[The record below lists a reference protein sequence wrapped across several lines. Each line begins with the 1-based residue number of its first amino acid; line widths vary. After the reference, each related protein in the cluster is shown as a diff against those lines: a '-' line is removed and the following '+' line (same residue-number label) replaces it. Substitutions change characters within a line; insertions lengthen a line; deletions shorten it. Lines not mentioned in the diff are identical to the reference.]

1 MADMVTA
8 QELENAKIDAR
19 TIGES
24 VNENKIVTPRY
35 GAPFKS
41 MPMIAEEMQS
51 VIGTIIAGGVP
62 ASIVADASGLSQ
74 QQVNNNNESAL
85 SDRYTKSEINSALLL
100 KSNQAD
106 VDSSL
111 TLKADKSETFTKSE
125 VNTLVSPKADT
136 AYVDSALSSLS
147 TQATKFYPTLSEA
160 NADIA
165 NLSVNQ
171 PVQVGEAVGGGLY
184 YKATAGATSLTKSA
198 YDPLNQAVNKTKSI
212 LKPNFILTDQ
222 QIDSAKKKVIE
233 FSKYQFDS
241 SNSVLFDTITTTKSV
256 TTTENLVIKYSNL
269 TATEALA
276 RIKLNTLSQSSEL
289 IIFPADSVANG
300 VKTTY
305 WDYLIVGDAT
315 IATVNTDADGGFRVL
330 IPFIDAQANVSIG
343 LMNIF
348 EESEYFTP
356 KAQTELAT
364 FSGNGVSSHSS
375 GAVQL
380 KVMPTTLIDF
390 GYTATSSDAIEFVKA
405 IYKRLKFKS
414 RKTVLKQ
421 YPFELENL
429 LLPQD
434 SYSFDITGVTAS
446 FKLVKPLGNTK
457 LGEAFTVKSVSV
469 KNSTTAP
476 IVNGLISLKVN
487 FDFGQVKSSDQIRVF
502 DSAGTE
508 YDIQFAPDHYVNYRI
523 DLSNGYHI
531 DGSLR
536 SGEIHLYDSLA
547 IDADK
552 SYEVRIYESPQI
564 KPVVKLTKV
573 SETAS
578 EVKYSAYGYS
588 LAFDKNSESAS
599 LKNITL
605 KNAKVINCS
614 NVIRMLVA
622 NSSDPNVISTGL
634 IANLKSYKVVNEGS
648 VFCDVK
654 VTTYNPTFNTIEANA
669 LKATTIYRLFKNGV
683 LRIMNCTQ
691 ATKEI
696 GGTVL
701 YGVLNCLS
709 VNNVATS
716 ASYSA
721 KYSMTK
727 AAYDTDELRY
737 KAIMYHGDVHRDG
750 INYGATRPENSFV
763 DVSTT
768 KIDVRYGWRD
778 TVGSAS
784 SIKWNIPKDWAWL
797 SELAITLEPIA
808 LPDSQTTAQ
817 LNHIPTGFIGKRQLW
832 TAAKNQLLSS
842 VYKYSMDNLEWW
854 YSADAEPYGGNP
866 NYPTATMYVYSTEL
880 MRFIK
885 DGIGSFDAIY
895 NKFIAMVKGRFGTDL
910 SMVGNAYSAGT
921 FAISQESRHIAPA
934 LQWLYQHAL
943 KVGDTAKQNELKVLA
958 KSIADA
964 LADYYAA
971 KGGIGLVGNGSD
983 VGSSN
988 VLGNGMRFLAIAI
1001 AMGQDATG
1009 TMLTAFN
1016 GCEARLIDTTKFM
1029 PFQNRLDDGLG
1040 DTEAKSRYLHYV
1052 AYAIYGYRLACS
1064 LLNREP
1070 AFDIT
1075 PFMLNS
1081 LSGNGDIKDYEY
1093 CVSESR
1099 RGERNTVGF
1108 MLHALTYKHL
1118 LGHVYAANAAMQSLI
1133 TNGMDEKAN
1142 PKRMFG
1148 FDGKTSDPDNL
1159 RTSVAFNL
1167 HALADLWLSYY
1178 YQLYK

>member
-1 MADMVTA
+1 MTDINPTPSWAAVR
-8 QELENAKIDAR
+8 QLE
-19 TIGES
+19 IGEFALGGTNGNM
-24 VNENKIVTPRY
+24 NEQ
-35 GAPFKS
+35 AKS
-41 MPMIAEEMQS
+41 LA
-51 VIGTIIAGGVP
+51 A
-62 ASIVADASGLSQ
+62 
-74 QQVNNNNESAL
+74 
-85 SDRYTKSEINSALLL
+85 RSEFL
-100 KSNQAD
+100 KQRA
-106 VDSSL
+106 
-111 TLKADKSETFTKSE
+111 AYQY
-125 VNTLVSPKADT
+125 NTLA
-136 AYVDSALSSLS
+136 
-147 TQATKFYPTLSEA
+147 EA

-165 NLSVNQ
+165 NIALNQNVN
-171 PVQVGEAVGGGLY
+171 VVDSGLY
-184 YKATAGATSLTKSA
+184 LKATAGATSLTKSA

-256 TTTENLVIKYSNL
+256 TTTENLVIKDSNL

-614 NVIRMLVA
+614 NVIRMFVA

-768 KIDVRYGWRD
+768 KIDVRYGWRG

-817 LNHIPTGFIGKRQLW
+817 LNHIPTGFIGKRQFW
-832 TAAKNQLLSS
+832 NVSKNEVLKS
-842 VYKYSMDNLEWW
+842 VYDYSVGYMDWW
-854 YSADAEPYGGNP
+854 YSSDAIPFLGNP
-866 NYPTATMYVYSTEL
+866 TSPTSTGYVYSTEL
-880 MRFIK
+880 MRFIIEGK
-885 DGIGSFDAIY
+885 GSFDAIY
-895 NKFIAMVKGRFGTDL
+895 NKFIGMVKGRFGNDL
-910 SMVGNAYSAGT
+910 STVGSAYQAGT
-921 FAISQESRHIAPA
+921 FALSQESRHISPA
-934 LQWLYQHAL
+934 LQWLYSYAV
-943 KVGDTAKQNELKVLA
+943 KIGDTAKQAELKVLA
-958 KSIADA
+958 KSIGDA
-964 LADYYAA
+964 LASYYAIN
-971 KGGIGLVGNGSD
+971 GGIGLVGSGTDKGSA
-983 VGSSN
+983 N
-988 VLGNGMRFLAIAI
+988 ILGCGMRFLAIAI
-1001 AMGQDATG
+1001 AMGQDTTG
-1009 TMLTAFN
+1009 AMLTAFN
-1016 GCEARLIDTTKFM
+1016 GCEARLIDTTLFM
-1029 PFQNRLDDGLG
+1029 PFQNRLDDGSG
-1040 DTEAKSRYLHYV
+1040 GIEAKTRYLHYV
-1052 AYAIYGYRLACS
+1052 AYAIYGYRLGCAA
-1064 LLNREP
+1064 LNRTP
-1070 AFDIT
+1070 AFDLT
-1075 PFMLNS
+1075 PFL
-1081 LSGNGDIKDYEY
+1081 LSATAGNGDLKDYEY

-1099 RGERNTVGF
+1099 RGGRNTAAF
-1108 MLHALTYKHL
+1108 MLHGLTEKHL
-1118 LGHVYAANAAMQSLI
+1118 LGHMNASKALMFSLNN
-1133 TNGMDEKAN
+1133 NGLDELAN
-1142 PKRMFG
+1142 PYRMFY
-1148 FDGKTSDPDNL
+1148 FEQITADPANSRL
-1159 RTSVAFNL
+1159 EIAFTL
-1167 HALADLWLSYY
+1167 HALSDLWLAFYFGH
-1178 YQLYK
+1178 YK